1 MQKRH
6 SHVSP
11 TLDIM
16 AKKIFSLPEV
26 TAAFIRDILEL
37 DVADA
42 QIVEGSQPYSMA
54 YEEDD
59 LFSTAVDVRAKLHD
73 GTEVIIEIQIRRRM
87 RQKMAKILCVCISK
101 ERKTCSQNIHEC
113 EADLQGLV
121 GDVHYGMGGRKQV
134 SLLPYEKVK
143 EYFEQSEEDFR
154 YGRFGENLLVEGIN
168 WNSIAEGNRFR
179 CGDVLLEAVRIG
191 AGGPASDAYKGE
203 KVCTPM
209 EPWFV
214 FCQILEAGRLREG
227 EIILQQR

>member
-1 MQKRH
+1 MLLFTPFTATRFAMHRIYANRINSRGMSRVFCDLRSQKTPRG
-6 SHVSP
+6 
-11 TLDIM
+11 I
-16 AKKIFSLPEV
+16 LPV
-26 TAAFIRDILEL
+26 NSNTS
-37 DVADA
+37 
-42 QIVEGSQPYSMA
+42 G
-54 YEEDD
+54 
-59 LFSTAVDVRAKLHD
+59 
-73 GTEVIIEIQIRRRM
+73 RM

-143 EYFEQSEEDFR
+143 EYFEQSEEEFR